1 MSAAG
6 VALMLGGAGIL
17 ISAGPAQAAEVSYKT
32 ECIPPS
38 ISGLPP
44 VQGTTKVLI
53 TAPAEAKVG
62 DEVEIVW
69 KTVQAA
75 SKNPDVL
82 DLGADTVKPSGV
94 LKVGGAGS
102 GTVAME
108 GPRSN
113 PPIPKNSPMVL
124 PEMKGKLK
132 LTAAGDITLTPDKYT
147 INVSKP
153 LSTDTK
159 CTPKEAVPVGATIK
173 VTAAGGSTSG
183 GTTSGGSSGSSTTT
197 SGGSSTTTSGGSS
210 TTTSG
215 GSTTTSGGSSTTT
228 SGGSSTTTSG
238 GSSTTGGH
246 TGSAG
251 TGSSTS
257 TSGGSSTTTSG
268 GSSSSAGGSTSGGS
282 GGQTDFPGKE
292 VTVAFTC
299 TSPGPPNINSKVTI
313 SAKKNGAV
321 YDLTVKTA
329 KGVMNSP
336 APLPKGALV
345 PTMAVKIGGAD
356 SGTVTVTGAPNSTA
370 VAAGAPV
377 SLEDMKG
384 TYKPGA
390 TGKSTLSPGALTIKV
405 TLGEAKMEIPC
416 QVKGAVKASLELDTS
431 KQAGGASGGSDGGSS
446 GSGSGSS
453 SGGSSSGGSA
463 AASGG
468 SSGENLAE
476 TGAESDGALRALA
489 LVAGTVILIGGAV
502 FTFTPWARLRR

>member
-159 CTPKEAVPVGATIK
+159 CAPKEAVPVAATIK
-173 VTAAGGSTSG
+173 VTAG
-183 GTTSGGSSGSSTTT
+183 GGSSSGGNSSGSTTT
-197 SGGSSTTTSGGSS
+197 TGGSTTTSGGSS

-228 SGGSSTTTSG
+228 SGGSSSSASG
-238 GSSTTGGH
+238 GS
-246 TGSAG
+246 AA
-251 TGSSTS
+251 
-257 TSGGSSTTTSG
+257 
-268 GSSSSAGGSTSGGS
+268 AGGSTSGGG

-345 PTMAVKIGGAD
+345 PSMAVRIGGAD
-356 SGTVTVTGAPNSTA
+356 SGTVKVTGAPNPTA

-390 TGKSTLSPGALTIKV
+390 TGKSTLSPGALTISV

-416 QVKGAVKASLELDTS
+416 QVKGAVNASLELDTS

-446 GSGSGSS
+446 ASGSGSG
-453 SGGSSSGGSA
+453 SGGSA

-476 TGAESDGALRALA
+476 TGSESDGALRALA
-489 LVAGTVILIGGAV
+489 LVAGTVILLGGAV